1 MWLGCLAF
9 ICFSPAFPAQAR
21 LGEELKVLEERFGAP
36 IEDKRIPELELR
48 QLSFRNID
56 LMVGVTLIDNRSAS
70 EQYVRSTFKRDSDGK
85 LILLPIPR
93 ELAGAILEANRN
105 DSVWK
110 KISQPG
116 DAEEKYLRGD
126 EGAIALYKIE
136 KDQIVEVR
144 LSTSEFNRHLTS
156 LAKKKP

>member
-1 MWLGCLAF
+1 M
-9 ICFSPAFPAQAR
+9 
-21 LGEELKVLEERFGAP
+21 LEERFGAP
-36 IEDKRIPELELR
+36 IEDKQIPELELR
-48 QLSFRNID
+48 QLSFRNHD
-56 LMVGVTLIDNRSAS
+56 LMIGVTLIDNRSAS
-70 EQYVRSTFKRDSDGK
+70 EQYVRSTFKRDAEGK

-105 DSVWK
+105 GSVWK

-126 EGAIALYKIE
+126 EEAIALYKLE
-136 KDQIVEVR
+136 EVKKEAIVEVR

-156 LAKKKP
+156 QAKEKK